1 MMEDRHDEE
10 AISHNPID
18 DRKREASQKH
28 STAVLVDER
37 RGRWHARRN
46 LHRRIERTRELLAQ
60 AGDTGLV
67 PSLGIKGLDP
77 RLRSEDDAHQRVR

>member
-18 DRKREASQKH
+18 NRKREAPQKH
-28 STAVLVDER
+28 STAVPVDDR
-37 RGRWHARRN
+37 RGRWHARRK

-60 AGDTGLV
+60 AGNTGLV

-77 RLRSEDDAHQRVR
+77 RFRSKNDAHQRVR